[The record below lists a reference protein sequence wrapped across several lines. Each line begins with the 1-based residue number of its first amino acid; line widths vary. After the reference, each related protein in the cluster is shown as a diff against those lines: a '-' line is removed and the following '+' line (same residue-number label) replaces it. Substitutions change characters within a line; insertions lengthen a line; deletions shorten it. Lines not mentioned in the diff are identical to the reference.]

1 MTSLRHDLF
10 QREKT
15 FKKLMIRE
23 KNVSSAKKSAP
34 LRENSLQ
41 NFFVRVWYRVS
52 FFHRTYRRIFSR
64 SDIYLGIQHLKNG
77 DRYWGLTTLSIVFF
91 SGFFTAYFS
100 LLKSKSGKEKRK
112 SPIAI
117 ILHILLLG
125 PMLHFWELLKN
136 PINPQAGL
144 EKDVLTIQVL
154 EGILEAAPQVWK
166 TKRFFLASSFLAR
179 FTSLDIY

>member
-1 MTSLRHDLF
+1 
-10 QREKT
+10 
-15 FKKLMIRE
+15 MIRE

-52 FFHRTYRRIFSR
+52 FLHKTYRRIFSR
-64 SDIYLGIQHLKNG
+64 SDIYLGIKHLKNG
-77 DRYWGLTTLSIVFF
+77 DLYWGLTTLSIVIL

-100 LLKSKSGKEKRK
+100 LFMSGIGREKRK
-112 SPIAI
+112 SPKAI
-117 ILHILLLG
+117 ILHIFLLG

-136 PINPQAGL
+136 PTNPQAGL

-154 EGILEAAPQVWK
+154 EGILEAAPQVFSSYFVLVL
-166 TKRFFLASSFLAR
+166 FFSSCYKFGYSLINQQTVR
-179 FTSLDIY
+179 KFTFKEVGL